1 MANRVELT
9 KRVAEKTGLTKKDL
23 ELALKGFVDTI
34 EETVANGE
42 KVQITGFG
50 IFEPRERAAREERK
64 GRNPHTGEEI
74 IIPAQSAKTVP
85 AFKPGKAFKE
95 LVSGK

>member
-1 MANRVELT
+1 MANRVELV

-23 ELALKGFVDTI
+23 ELALKGFVDLI

-42 KVQITGFG
+42 KVQIIGFG
-50 IFEPRERAAREERK
+50 IFEPRERAARSERK

-74 IIPAQSAKTVP
+74 IIPAQPEKTVP

-95 LVSGK
+95 LMISK

>member
-1 MANRVELT
+1 MEKEMANRVELV
-9 KRVAEKTGLTKKDL
+9 KRVAEKTG
-23 ELALKGFVDTI
+23 LALKGFVDTI